1 MKQYLQLLI
10 VLGLNCL
17 LSSSIYYT
25 AESPHATMPSTSAM
39 TSCGSSLPCAAST
52 GFVSADDNL
61 SSASNALPSGP
72 RRIGRNKAYNL
83 DDYYNKPI
91 GNYTAKLP
99 NATMRSISVITSCG
113 SSLPCP
119 AFTGFVSA
127 GENLQEGSNDLPSG
141 PRRIGGNNMNQG
153 DGPENPDDPWK
164 TPIGD
169 IPFGMMV
176 VCMLIYMYVIY
187 RKSINIPADRP

>member
-25 AESPHATMPSTSAM
+25 AESPNAAMHSTSAM
-39 TSCGSSLPCAAST
+39 TSCGSSQPCAAST

-61 SSASNALPSGP
+61 SS
-72 RRIGRNKAYNL
+72 
-83 DDYYNKPI
+83 
-91 GNYTAKLP
+91 
-99 NATMRSISVITSCG
+99 
-113 SSLPCP
+113 
-119 AFTGFVSA
+119 
-127 GENLQEGSNDLPSG
+127 GSNDLPSG

-153 DGPENPDDPWK
+153 DGPDNPDDPWK

-169 IPFGMMV
+169 IPWGMMV
-176 VCMLIYMYVIY
+176 VCVLIYMAIFYH
-187 RKSINIPADRP
+187 KSNKYSRGRIVKAFGVCRR